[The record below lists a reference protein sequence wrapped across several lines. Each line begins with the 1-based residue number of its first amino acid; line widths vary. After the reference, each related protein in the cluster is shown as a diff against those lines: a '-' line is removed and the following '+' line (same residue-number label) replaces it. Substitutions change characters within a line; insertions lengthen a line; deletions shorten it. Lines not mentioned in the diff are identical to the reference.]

1 MSDPQ
6 LSGTISQSL
15 NSAATVATSLSTPQP
30 VKNGCQWP
38 MWANEERVPRPPIY
52 CGAPSVS
59 GQSYCAVHCR
69 MAFEPRFSTRG
80 AGEQR
85 LTSQQGHRLTPPA
98 PVAA

>member
-1 MSDPQ
+1 MSDYQ
-6 LSGTISQSL
+6 LSGTISRPL
-15 NSAATVATSLSTPQP
+15 NGEATVPTLQRF
-30 VKNGCQWP
+30 KNGCQWP
-38 MWANEERVPRPPIY
+38 MWAHEERVPRPPIY